1 LLHRLGFVDKKPT
14 LVPGKAD
21 PEARRACLAKYEDL
35 KKNKAPNLNPIE
47 RLWKLFKKT
56 TLYTRYC
63 ESFGDFRNAC
73 EGFFDNSHLYRAQM
87 RSLLTESFAIVGE

>member
-35 KKNKAPNLNPIE
+35 KKNKAPNPIE

-56 TLYTRYC
+56 TLYNRYC
-63 ESFGDFRNAC
+63 ESFGDLRNAC
-73 EGFFDNSHLYRAQM
+73 ESFFDNSHLYRAQM